1 VLCGGYECTLFTC
14 VISITSQFNGRG
26 TMQAMILAAGLGTRL
41 LPHTLIR
48 PKPLFPIL
56 NQPLLLL
63 TIKRLQTLGFDKI
76 VVNCHHLREKIVAAL
91 DGIQG
96 VIVQE
101 EEIILGTG
109 GGLRKALKYLR
120 DEPLL
125 VCNGDIYH
133 TVNLLDLYYHH
144 VENKNLV
151 TLAMHNY
158 PRFNNVKVKDGKVAS
173 FDNRGEYTQNAFT
186 GLHVIEPSVI
196 QDIGSK
202 KFSCIIDHY
211 RKILKEGGKI
221 DCYRADDCFW
231 TDMGTSEDYIN
242 LHQGLLMDTIPCWQ
256 EIGEIRKP
264 YYIDKRAKLP
274 AHIELKEWACIGEAH
289 IENGTHLERVVIWD
303 DVSITSGSRLVDR
316 IISADH

>member
-1 VLCGGYECTLFTC
+1 
-14 VISITSQFNGRG
+14 
-26 TMQAMILAAGLGTRL
+26 MQAMILAAGLGTRL

-63 TIKRLQTLGFDKI
+63 TIKRLQLLGFDKI
-76 VVNCHHLREKIVAAL
+76 VVNCHHLREKIIAAL
-91 DGIQG
+91 DGVQG

-101 EEIILGTG
+101 EDIILGTG
-109 GGLRKALKYLR
+109 GGLRTALKHFR

-133 TVNLLDLYYHH
+133 TVDLLDLYCHH
-144 VENKNLV
+144 VANKNLV

-158 PRFNNVKVKDGKVAS
+158 PRFNNVMVKDGKVES
-173 FDNRGEYTQNAFT
+173 FDNRGKLSQLAFT

-196 QDIGSK
+196 EDIGIK

-211 RKILKEGGKI
+211 RKILKEGRTI
-221 DCYRADDCFW
+221 NCYRADDCFW
-231 TDMGTSEDYIN
+231 TDMGTIDDYLS
-242 LHQGLLMDTIPCWQ
+242 LHHGLLTDTIPCWQ
-256 EIGEIRKP
+256 EIGAVRKP
-264 YYIDKRAKLP
+264 YNISKRAKLP

-303 DVSITSGSRLVDR
+303 DVSVACGSRLVDK
-316 IISADH
+316 IVSADHRTN